1 MQPTKSA
8 CILAFVLLAALTV
21 SVQTAAQP
29 KRDHNKH
36 HHYQLIDL
44 GTFGGPGSYY
54 VFTSVPINNDGVV
67 TGTADTTTPDPY
79 APFCFSPECLV
90 THTFQWEEG
99 ALTDLGALPG
109 VNSSIPN
116 AINAS
121 GAIAGISEN
130 GTIDPATGFAEY
142 DGVVWQDGEIINLGT
157 FGGAFSYA
165 GDINDA
171 GQVAG
176 FALTTTPDSFFL
188 GNLCFNNP
196 FATQMLAFIWQGGAL
211 QNLGTL
217 GGPDSCGY
225 FINQGGQVAG
235 MSFTNSIINP
245 STGFPTTHPFVWNG
259 KRMLDVGSLGGTLAL
274 GAGVVPLND
283 HGVMTGFST
292 LAGDATLHPFVWT
305 KSKGIQD
312 LATLGGDNGF
322 ADSINNAGMIV
333 GEADL
338 PGSQTHD
345 AFLWTKK
352 AGMKDLGTQDGDPC
366 SEALSINS
374 SGQIVGGSSDCTNFL
389 HAFLWENGGPMI
401 DLNNFVPP
409 GSGVTL
415 TLATF
420 INDNGWISVQA
431 VLSNGDNHAALLI
444 PCDEHH
450 PGVEGCDYTLVEA
463 SAAATAVSAR
473 RVVQNP
479 ATAKPWSTAANPMI
493 RFLGYRSMPWY
504 RNIGIQTQP
513 K

>member
-1 MQPTKSA
+1 MKSA
-8 CILAFVLLAALTV
+8 RVLSIAAIALIILMVIPLQLAAQ
-21 SVQTAAQP
+21 SKQN
-29 KRDHNKH
+29 HKH
-36 HHYQLIDL
+36 HSYQFVDL

-54 VFTSVPINNDGVV
+54 VFTSVPINNHGVV

-90 THTFQWEEG
+90 THTFQWEDG
-99 ALTDLGALPG
+99 TLTDLGALPG
-109 VNSSIPN
+109 TNGSIPN

-130 GTIDPATGFAEY
+130 GMIDPATGFAEY
-142 DGVVWQDGEIINLGT
+142 DGVVWQNGQIINLGT

-176 FALTTTPDSFFL
+176 FGLTTTPDSFDL
-188 GNLCFNNP
+188 GDLCFNNP
-196 FATQMLAFIWQGGAL
+196 FATQMLAFIWQGGTP
-211 QNLGTL
+211 QKLGTL
-217 GGPDSCGY
+217 GGPDSCAY
-225 FINQGGQVAG
+225 YLNQGGQVAG

-274 GAGVVPLND
+274 GASVVPLND
-283 HGVMTGFST
+283 RGEMVGFSN
-292 LAGDATLHPFVWT
+292 LAGDATAHPFLWT
-305 KSKGIQD
+305 KSKGIVD
-312 LATLGGDNGF
+312 LGTLGGDNGS

-333 GEADL
+333 GAADL

-352 AGMKDLGTQDGDPC
+352 VGMQDLGTQDGDPC
-366 SEALSINS
+366 SHAISINS
-374 SGQIVGGSSDCTNFL
+374 SGQIVGGSTDCSNFL

-415 TLATF
+415 TEATF

-431 VLSNGDNHAALLI
+431 VLANGDNHAALLI
-444 PCDEHH
+444 PCNGHSD
-450 PGVEGCDYTLVEA
+450 GCQDGSVRADGSPAY
-463 SAAATAVSAR
+463 SAARGQLDRHKLPR
-473 RVVQNP
+473 R
-479 ATAKPWSTAANPMI
+479 S
-493 RFLGYRSMPWY
+493 
-504 RNIGIQTQP
+504 IGIRNP
-513 K
+513 FDK

>member
-1 MQPTKSA
+1 MKSRF
-8 CILAFVLLAALTV
+8 LMLLAVITLFAALAV
-21 SVQTAAQP
+21 PLRLAAQNKP
-29 KRDHNKH
+29 GHKH
-36 HHYQLIDL
+36 HSYQFLDL
-44 GTFGGPGSYY
+44 GTFGGPGSY
-54 VFTSVPINNDGVV
+54 FIFSSVPLNNDGLV

-90 THTFQWEEG
+90 THTFRWEDGE
-99 ALTDLGALPG
+99 LSDLGALPG
-109 VNSSIPN
+109 VNGSIPT

-130 GTIDPATGFAEY
+130 GVIDPATGFAEY

-225 FINQGGQVAG
+225 WINQKGQVAG

-245 STGFPTTHPFVWNG
+245 GTGFPTTHPFVWNG

-274 GAGVVPLND
+274 GAGIVPLND
-283 HGVMTGFST
+283 RGVMTGFST
-292 LAGDATLHPFVWT
+292 LAGDATSHPFVWT
-305 KSKGIQD
+305 KSKGMQD
-312 LATLGGDNGF
+312 LGTLGGDNGS

-333 GEADL
+333 GVADL
-338 PGSQTHD
+338 PGSLSHD

-352 AGMKDLGTQDGDPC
+352 TGMKDLGTQDGDPC
-366 SEALSINS
+366 SHALSINS
-374 SGQIVGGSSDCTNFL
+374 SGQIVGGSSDCNNFL

-415 TLATF
+415 TEATF
-420 INDNGWISVQA
+420 INDNGEISVQA
-431 VLSNGDNHAALLI
+431 VLSNGDTHAALLI
-444 PCDEHH
+444 PCD
-450 PGVEGCDYTLVEA
+450 GDGEGCQDGKARA
-463 SAAATAVSAR
+463 STSNVAPAARGQLDRYQLPRRSIGLRNSAD
-473 RVVQNP
+473 
-479 ATAKPWSTAANPMI
+479 K
-493 RFLGYRSMPWY
+493 
-504 RNIGIQTQP
+504 
-513 K
+513 